1 MIFQR
6 INQVDILRKPQGSRF
21 SSIYWLCLTL
31 SVLTG
36 CGSQPTP
43 ITATTEIENEVIS
56 PSLDFIELANRSSG
70 ADAERYRLL
79 ALKQSILN
87 QDFALA
93 SELYGQINYSLLSAR
108 EINSVELSFIP
119 LRAQGM
125 TSEEIE
131 AALEKL
137 VPNRNDLPEW
147 NYYMGEAQV
156 DLSNK
161 SLATEYYF
169 SCSILP
175 ESQISYRTMCR
186 DNLWSLLLDSD
197 QNRSDGLAAANSD
210 YLAWIELAKLFND
223 NSGLIESQTKN
234 LELWFSNNPDHPAR
248 LNPPKRLADLILLE
262 IGTPSSVALV
272 LPLSGR
278 LQAAGEAVMDGFLSA
293 AYQTGA
299 SGYQVPQVE
308 IFDTETLPIEL
319 IAEILSDQD
328 FDIAV
333 GPLDADKVALFEN
346 AVSPE
351 LTLLSLNQLSGQQ
364 YRPSHFGF
372 SLAVEGEAHQAA
384 QLAIES
390 DYKTALV
397 LVEDSN
403 IGERAAGAFA
413 DEWLKEDR
421 EIYDL
426 VRLSDSTTLT
436 QRLEQSFHLDQS
448 ESRKSQL
455 QTLLGKALAFTPRRR
470 QDIDTIF
477 LASNSVLA
485 RQVTPTL
492 AFLFAQDVP
501 ALATSRVYDQS
512 TDSEDYRDLEALIF
526 LAPPWLAGDEPSL
539 AESGSSRP
547 LELQKLEAMGVDA
560 FFLSRRFRQL
570 EDPEFRYQ
578 GKTGEI
584 FVGSDGNLIRTMEWV
599 RLDAEKMVPAR

>member
-1 MIFQR
+1 M
-6 INQVDILRKPQGSRF
+6 
-21 SSIYWLCLTL
+21 
-31 SVLTG
+31 TG
-36 CGSQPTP
+36 CGSQPTSTNA
-43 ITATTEIENEVIS
+43 ITEAENEVIS
-56 PSLDFIELANRSSG
+56 PSLDFIGLADRSFG
-70 ADAERYRLL
+70 AEAERYRLL
-79 ALKQSILN
+79 AFKQSILN
-87 QDFALA
+87 QNFDLA
-93 SELYGQINYSLLSAR
+93 SQLYDQIDFNLLTSQ
-108 EINSVELSFIP
+108 EINSAQLSFIP
-119 LRAQGM
+119 LLSPGM
-125 TSEEIE
+125 PPEGVEV
-131 AALEKL
+131 ALQEL
-137 VPNRNDLPEW
+137 VPDRADLPEW
-147 NYYMGEAQV
+147 SYYMGQAQAG
-156 DLSNK
+156 LGNNR
-161 SLATEYYF
+161 LATEFYF

-175 ESQISYRTMCR
+175 EAQISYRSSCQ
-186 DNLWSLLLDSD
+186 DNLWALLLESD
-197 QNRSDGLAAANSD
+197 QSKSEALSAANPD
-210 YLAWIELAKLFND
+210 YMAWAQLAELVND
-223 NSGLIESQTKN
+223 NGGLIESQTKS
-234 LELWFSNNPDHPAR
+234 LELWFMNNPDHPAR
-248 LNPPKRLADLILLE
+248 LEPPKRVIDLILLE
-262 IGTPSSVALV
+262 VEAPSSVALV

-278 LQAAGEAVMDGFLSA
+278 LQAAGEAVLDGFLSA

-308 IFDTETLPIEL
+308 IFDTETLPVEL
-319 IAEILSDQD
+319 IAEILSDQE
-328 FDIAV
+328 FDIVV
-333 GPLDADKVALFEN
+333 GPLDAEKVALFEN
-346 AVSPE
+346 SVSPE
-351 LTLLSLNQLSGQQ
+351 LTVLSLNQLSGQE
-364 YRPSHFGF
+364 YRPSQFGF

-384 QLAIES
+384 RRAIQS

-413 DEWLKEDR
+413 DEWLHEDR

-426 VRLSDSTTLT
+426 VRLSDATTLT

-455 QTLLGKALAFTPRRR
+455 QSLLGKALSFTPRRR

-512 TDSEDYRDLEALIF
+512 TDSEDYRDLEALVF
-526 LAPPWLAGDEPSL
+526 LAPPWLARDESPL
-539 AESGSSRP
+539 AESASSRP

-570 EDPEFRYQ
+570 ANPEFQYQ

-599 RLDAEKMVPAR
+599 RLDAEEMVPAR